1 MKNVWGWKIQQY
13 YTGTIKIHTQI
24 NIYTFTKTHTHLI
37 EIENVNMIS
46 CRKIQKN
53 VA

>member
-1 MKNVWGWKIQQY
+1 MCGVGKYNNIIQGSLKQ
-13 YTGTIKIHTQI
+13 THTQI

-37 EIENVNMIS
+37 EIENGNMIS